1 MINVITN
8 EYPVMCVCE
17 ALSVPRSSFYLFQK
31 PKESPRAIENRI
43 IKEHILRIHME
54 SKRRYGAPKIH
65 EKMKSEAI
73 LEIIPSLKRIQR
85 LMKNMGLFAVVIKRY
100 KPKNSKANNDE
111 LPNLLKQ
118 DFSTSSLNHKW
129 VADIT
134 YIHTL
139 QHGWCYLASVLD
151 LHSHKIVGYQFSK
164 RMDESLVIKALEK
177 AMFRQGFPQN
187 VVIHTDRGSQY
198 LSKNYIATIDKYGA
212 KRSYSAKGNPYD
224 NAVIESF
231 HAILKKE
238 EVYRNIYR
246 SYDEASSALFEF
258 IESWYNNKRIHG
270 SIGYLTPNEFEK
282 LAA

>member
-1 MINVITN
+1 MITN
-8 EYPVMCVCE
+8 EYPVKCVCE

-31 PKESPRAIENRI
+31 PKESLRAIENRI

-65 EKMKSEAI
+65 EKMKSEAK

-100 KPKNSKANNDE
+100 KHKNSKVNNDE
-111 LPNLLKQ
+111 LPNLLNQ
-118 DFSTSSLNHKW
+118 DFSTNSLNEKW

-139 QHGWCYLASVLD
+139 QHGWCYLASIMD
-151 LHSHKIVGYQFSK
+151 LHSHKIIGYQFSK
-164 RMDESLVIKALEK
+164 RMDEAIVIKALEK
-177 AMFRQGFPQN
+177 AMFRQGFPKY
-187 VVIHTDRGSQY
+187 VTIHTDRGAQY
-198 LSKNYIATIDKYGA
+198 LSKNYIAATDNYCA
-212 KRSYSAKGNPYD
+212 RRSYSAKGNPYD

-238 EVYRNIYR
+238 EVYRNVYR
-246 SYDEASSALFEF
+246 SYDEASVALFEF

-282 LAA
+282 HAA